1 MHMRAESKTMP
12 SILCGEE
19 DMEGHHGAT
28 IGQLD
33 QDMLFYLASRGIDEK
48 AAQQLMVRARLGAV
62 ARELPEEKLREEVR
76 DYIEEA
82 FQA

>member
-1 MHMRAESKTMP
+1 
-12 SILCGEE
+12 
-19 DMEGHHGAT
+19 MEGSHGAT